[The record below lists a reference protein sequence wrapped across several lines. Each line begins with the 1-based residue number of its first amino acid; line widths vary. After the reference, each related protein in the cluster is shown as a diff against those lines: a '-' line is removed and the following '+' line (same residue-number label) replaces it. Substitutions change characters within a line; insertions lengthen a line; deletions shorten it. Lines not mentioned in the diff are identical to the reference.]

1 MDLRASQIAGRP
13 RARSTADLA
22 GQSLQRLADAALA
35 AEGAFRRLIDTRLGP
50 AASTDLGNRLP
61 ELEPVARSR
70 VEHLVEDHREARDA
84 AADIWGGFGDRILD
98 MFEDLFAQVERTG
111 QLSFTNLF
119 RTVAPLLADLVRRV
133 VQIDLSGL
141 LGEVG
146 GLLSG
151 ASGSRGIGVGDLFG
165 VGRSIVDLIGGVA
178 GG

>member
-1 MDLRASQIAGRP
+1 
-13 RARSTADLA
+13 
-22 GQSLQRLADAALA
+22 
-35 AEGAFRRLIDTRLGP
+35 
-50 AASTDLGNRLP
+50 
-61 ELEPVARSR
+61 
-70 VEHLVEDHREARDA
+70 
-84 AADIWGGFGDRILD
+84 

-151 ASGSRGIGVGDLFG
+151 ASGSRRIGVGDLFG